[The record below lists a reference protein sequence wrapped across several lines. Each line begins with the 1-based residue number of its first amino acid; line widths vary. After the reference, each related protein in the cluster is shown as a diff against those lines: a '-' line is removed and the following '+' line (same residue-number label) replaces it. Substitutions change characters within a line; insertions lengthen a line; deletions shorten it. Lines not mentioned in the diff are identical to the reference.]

1 MCFVI
6 EIYYA
11 NVRFFSAD
19 QQKHNADWRLRNT
32 HLKDSFCA
40 PATIKT
46 SSYNWAAVAT
56 LK

>member
-1 MCFVI
+1 MCFVT

-11 NVRFFSAD
+11 NVCFFSAD
-19 QQKHNADWRLRNT
+19 QQKHNADWRLKNT
-32 HLKDSFCA
+32 DWKYSFCA

-46 SSYNWAAVAT
+46 YSCNWAAVAI